1 MSLNAFTFLFTIHS
15 FHFWHL
21 NSFQIFNLIY
31 DSIQHQIYQ
40 SLFFRMNNNTMF
52 SIWLA
57 LCRKTKLEVQGF
69 IERKI
74 WRTMSNIEAEKS
86 FWMTPE
92 LMENLLSFLDP
103 GSILALAKS
112 LGKTHSLNTKLLLS
126 GTVWTK
132 FLERSFPK
140 QSSTLRMCF
149 PWFPQHFA
157 TGRTN
162 IHPSIVLEPIIKILL
177 LIGKPES
184 HLLQLLDLICDRFP
198 PYISERGTPDHVKV
212 VCPCHEVH
220 DVSPFGFGLLEKV
233 ERSTDTCHQ
242 QVDAIRM
249 WSMCMEHVK
258 YACEPILSIPHICHR
273 HHRHVCV
280 KIFCQV

>member
-1 MSLNAFTFLFTIHS
+1 MSK
-15 FHFWHL
+15 
-21 NSFQIFNLIY
+21 
-31 DSIQHQIYQ
+31 
-40 SLFFRMNNNTMF
+40 M
-52 SIWLA
+52 
-57 LCRKTKLEVQGF
+57 
-69 IERKI
+69 
-74 WRTMSNIEAEKS
+74 EAEKS

-103 GSILALAKS
+103 ASILALAK
-112 LGKTHSLNTKLLLS
+112 THSLTTEVLLS
-126 GTVWTK
+126 RTIWTK

-140 QSSTLRMCF
+140 QSSTMQMCF

-184 HLLQLLDLICDRFP
+184 HLLQLLDLICKRFP

-233 ERSTDTCHQ
+233 ERSTDTCRQ
-242 QVDAIRM
+242 
-249 WSMCMEHVK
+249 
-258 YACEPILSIPHICHR
+258 
-273 HHRHVCV
+273 
-280 KIFCQV
+280 

>member
-1 MSLNAFTFLFTIHS
+1 
-15 FHFWHL
+15 
-21 NSFQIFNLIY
+21 
-31 DSIQHQIYQ
+31 
-40 SLFFRMNNNTMF
+40 MNNNTMF

-92 LMENLLSFLDP
+92 LMESLLSFLDP

-140 QSSTLRMCF
+140 QSSTLRLCF
-149 PWFPQHFA
+149 PCMEMENTIAEWTTYAWLPPHFA
-157 TGRTN
+157 RGQTN
-162 IHPSIVLEPIIKILL
+162 IHPSIVLEPIIEILL

-184 HLLQLLDLICDRFP
+184 HLLQLLDLICKRFP
-198 PYISERGTPDHVKV
+198 PYIPELGTYYYPVRVPDHVKV
-212 VCPCHEVH
+212 VCPCHEAH
-220 DVSPFGFGLLEKV
+220 DVSPFGFWLLEKV

-249 WSMCMEHVK
+249 WSMCTEHVK